1 MDGFIDETCEGV
13 TELRVHGVSGTP
25 PSGILAHPH
34 PRLVAG
40 DGTTGFYRRWWEGG
54 PPSGDHADVPGVRH
68 REAYAWGNLT
78 SGGRA
83 IALWLLLLPFS
94 LANLA
99 YFMLPRPAR
108 ARRLRHVTEAGQRL
122 FALLLTGTLIGAVTR
137 TAVDVIGW
145 QCTAAGRAC
154 AAETA
159 PSWVRWLAVMWGD
172 EPSRRLA
179 VTSLVP
185 LLVVVLLWW
194 LARRT
199 WRRDENTFPP
209 GGPATPVP
217 AGGPAAGVTPAGG
230 VPAPRA
236 QADDAPPPSAAPG
249 GGGAAVPAA
258 RTTSAAATSAR
269 VKGAPGTGVSTG
281 PGSGAA
287 GTGVRGSGVASGPGV
302 SAGRASAAA
311 GVGARAGGVA
321 AGAGERAGGGLLL
334 GRPRLWHGGAPVW
347 RLRVVHVAFAVASI
361 GVAVAAPFAG
371 TAVGLVLTVANAAVL
386 VVAAVLVTLPCIA
399 RRVDPHSGRR
409 TPVLLDVACR
419 ALRVAAPVVF
429 LATAGAALAGLPPGD
444 GGTLAWQLPGVGIGA
459 FQYALTVGLGTFLLI
474 TTFVLVRADRRSPSE
489 PGSPSDGEPRAMMGM
504 AAWFVL
510 MVAVGSANVLAL
522 GLLFWT
528 AAFFGV
534 PGTAAEP
541 GPLERAL
548 LIDDSAWWTAA
559 LVPLLAFG
567 LLALTGVL
575 WLMRKAAAA
584 RLAPELKAYYDQR
597 DDAERVAAA
606 WALAALTDRAGLV
619 LGVLTAVG
627 AAGSAVVAVL
637 HWLGPFTPGGGVAGM
652 LASAGSWTMVAA
664 VAALVLVARRTYR
677 DSRLRRAIGVLWDI
691 CTFWPRA
698 IHPLAPPC
706 YTERVVPELVS
717 RVRRLAATDRDQVV
731 LSGHSQGSVIAAAVV
746 LQLDPATRARVRLL
760 THGSPLRRLYAAYFP
775 AYFGP
780 AGLAAVREAVTWCNL
795 YRLSDPIGGPA
806 FRRVDPLAG
815 GRPDGVDRFCWDPR
829 RPGPGE
835 PLPETRWHTAYW
847 LDPLYDEALDSLI
860 TVTPAV

>member
-25 PSGILAHPH
+25 PSVILAHPR

-54 PPSGDHADVPGVRH
+54 PPSGEHADVPGVRH

-83 IALWLLLLPFS
+83 VALWLLLLPFS

-122 FALLLTGTLIGAVTR
+122 FALLLTGTLVGAVTR
-137 TAVDVIGW
+137 AAVDVIGW

-159 PSWVRWLAVMWGD
+159 PSWVRWLAVVWGD
-172 EPSRRLA
+172 APSRRLA

-199 WRRDENTFPP
+199 WRRDENTLPP
-209 GGPATPVP
+209 GEPATP
-217 AGGPAAGVTPAGG
+217 APAAAMPPAGG

-249 GGGAAVPAA
+249 GGGAVIPAA
-258 RTTSAAATSAR
+258 RTAGAASATTAR
-269 VKGAPGTGVSTG
+269 LKGAPGAGISAGRGNGAAGAGARGSGVATGAGISAG
-281 PGSGAA
+281 RGSGAA
-287 GTGVRGSGVASGPGV
+287 GA
-302 SAGRASAAA
+302 
-311 GVGARAGGVA
+311 GARAGGA
-321 AGAGERAGGGLLL
+321 TGPGERAGNGVLLE
-334 GRPRLWHGGAPVW
+334 RPRLWHGGAPVW
-347 RLRVVHVAFAVASI
+347 RLRVVHVAFAIASI

-371 TAVGLVLTVANAAVL
+371 TAAGLALTAANAAVQ
-386 VVAAVLVTLPCIA
+386 VAAAVLVTLPCIA
-399 RRVDPHSGRR
+399 RRVDPHAGRR
-409 TPVLLDVACR
+409 TPVPLDVACR
-419 ALRVAAPVVF
+419 ALRVAAPAVF

-459 FQYALTVGLGTFLLI
+459 FQYALTVGLGLFLLI
-474 TTFVLVRADRRSPSE
+474 TTFVLARAGRPGDR
-489 PGSPSDGEPRAMMGM
+489 GPRAMMGM

-534 PGTAAEP
+534 PGTAAAP
-541 GPLERAL
+541 GPLDRAL
-548 LIDDSAWWTAA
+548 LLDDSAWWTAA
-559 LVPLLAFG
+559 LVPLLACG
-567 LLALTGVL
+567 LLALAGVL
-575 WLMRKAAAA
+575 WLIRRSVAA

-597 DDAERVAAA
+597 DDAERVADA

-619 LGVLTAVG
+619 LGVLTAIG
-627 AAGSAVVAVL
+627 AAGSAAVTVL
-637 HWLGPFTPGGGVAGM
+637 HWLGLFTPGGGVAGM
-652 LASAGSWTMVAA
+652 FASAGAWAMVVAVAA
-664 VAALVLVARRTYR
+664 VVLVARRTYR

-706 YTERVVPELVS
+706 YTERVVPELVD

-780 AGLAAVREAVTWCNL
+780 QGLAAVREAVTWCNL
-795 YRLSDPIGGPA
+795 YRLSDPIGGPV

>member
-1 MDGFIDETCEGV
+1 MDGFLDETCGGV

-25 PSGILAHPH
+25 PSVILAHPR

-54 PPSGDHADVPGVRH
+54 PPSGGHADVPGVRH

-99 YFMLPRPAR
+99 YFMLPRPAG

-122 FALLLTGTLIGAVTR
+122 FALLLTGTLVGAVTR
-137 TAVDVIGW
+137 AGVDLIGW

-154 AAETA
+154 AADAA
-159 PSWVRWLAVMWGD
+159 PVWVRWLAVLWGD

-179 VTSLVP
+179 VTSLLP
-185 LLVVVLLWW
+185 LAIVVLLWW

-199 WRRDENTFPP
+199 WRRDENTRPP
-209 GGPATPVP
+209 D
-217 AGGPAAGVTPAGG
+217 GPAAPPAAG
-230 VPAPRA
+230 VPAPRT
-236 QADDAPPPSAAPG
+236 QTDDTPPPAPASAEQPGGVRVEERPEGGGQPSTGERPG
-249 GGGAAVPAA
+249 GG
-258 RTTSAAATSAR
+258 
-269 VKGAPGTGVSTG
+269 
-281 PGSGAA
+281 
-287 GTGVRGSGVASGPGV
+287 VRPS
-302 SAGRASAAA
+302 
-311 GVGARAGGVA
+311 GGV
-321 AGAGERAGGGLLL
+321 LL

-361 GVAVAAPFAG
+361 GVAVVAPFAG
-371 TAVGLVLTVANAAVL
+371 AAVGLVLTVANAAIL
-386 VVAAVLVTLPCIA
+386 VAAAVLVTLPCIA
-399 RRVDPHSGRR
+399 RRVDPQAGRP
-409 TPVLLDVACR
+409 TPVLLDASCR

-429 LATAGAALAGLPPGD
+429 LATAGAALAGLEPGD

-459 FQYALTVGLGTFLLI
+459 FQYALTVGLGLFLLI
-474 TTFVLVRADRRSPSE
+474 TTFALARAAKDE
-489 PGSPSDGEPRAMMGM
+489 EGGPRAMAGM

-510 MVAVGSANVLAL
+510 MVAVGAANVLAL

-567 LLALTGVL
+567 LLALAGVL
-575 WLMRKAAAA
+575 WLIRKAAAA
-584 RLAPELKAYYDQR
+584 RLAPALKPYYGER
-597 DDAERVAAA
+597 DDAETVASA

-619 LGVLTAVG
+619 LGVLTALG
-627 AAGSAVVAVL
+627 AAGSAVVTVL
-637 HWLGPFTPGGGVAGM
+637 HRLGPFTPGGGVSGM
-652 LASAGSWTMVAA
+652 LASAGGWVMVAA
-664 VAALVLVARRTYR
+664 VVTLVLVGRRTYS
-677 DSRLRRAIGVLWDI
+677 DARLRRTIGILWDI
-691 CTFWPRA
+691 ATFWPRA

-706 YTERVVPELVS
+706 YTERVVPELVA
-717 RVRRLAATDRDQVV
+717 RVRRLAAKDGDQVV

-746 LQLDPATRARVRLL
+746 LQLDPDTRRRVRLL

-775 AYFGP
+775 AYFGDRE
-780 AGLAAVREAVTWCNL
+780 LTAVREAVTWRNL

-815 GRPDGVDRFCWDPR
+815 GEQDAVDLFCWDPR

-835 PLPETRWHTAYW
+835 PLPETRRHTAYW
-847 LDPLYDEALDSLI
+847 LDPLYDEALTRLI
-860 TVTPAV
+860 TVERAV